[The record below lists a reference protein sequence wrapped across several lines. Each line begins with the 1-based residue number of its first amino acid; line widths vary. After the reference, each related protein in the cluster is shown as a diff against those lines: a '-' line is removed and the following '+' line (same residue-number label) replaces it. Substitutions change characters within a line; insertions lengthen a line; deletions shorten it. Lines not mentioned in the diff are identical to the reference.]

1 MLWVPTE
8 GTGQYV
14 TKEKFEIIPDRGL
27 PVNAEILE
35 TPDTYVSNQNSS
47 PFDKNEDQ
55 SNEKKE

>member
-14 TKEKFEIIPDRGL
+14 TKKKFEIIPDRGL

-55 SNEKKE
+55 SNEKNE